1 MRIAAFA
8 LAALATAC
16 VSAPDTTP
24 INQVLTAPPP
34 APVEIELGVNG
45 DAIALALSGG
55 GARAASFSLGALL
68 QLRDM
73 KGADGR
79 ALIDKV
85 ALVTSVSGG
94 STIAAYFGLHG
105 ASGLDRFRADMLDKD
120 WQSQLH
126 TTFVSPEN
134 WQRLMQG
141 GVNGPDKLG
150 DWLEN
155 EVYSGA
161 HMKDLSSHPAA
172 HHHHRSRPLQWHP
185 LRVCRALLP
194 GDLQRPW
201 FSPHRG
207 CGCRLYVGAGCV
219 PTDHRKAA

>member
-8 LAALATAC
+8 LVALATAC

-94 STIAAYFGLHG
+94 STIAAYFGLRG
-105 ASGLDRFRADMLDKD
+105 ASGLDRAP
-120 WQSQLH
+120 Q
-126 TTFVSPEN
+126 
-134 WQRLMQG
+134 
-141 GVNGPDKLG
+141 
-150 DWLEN
+150 
-155 EVYSGA
+155 
-161 HMKDLSSHPAA
+161 
-172 HHHHRSRPLQWHP
+172 
-185 LRVCRALLP
+185 
-194 GDLQRPW
+194 
-201 FSPHRG
+201 
-207 CGCRLYVGAGCV
+207 
-219 PTDHRKAA
+219 